1 MTSDLPTGFALLL
14 ILATGYCFVTLD
26 PVMRR
31 QISRYD
37 GQRLYLIVVVTGLLL
52 FFASYVLLV
61 ALDEI
66 LAITPENSI
75 FTYNHDPKRDINVPA
90 LFFALFL
97 AIFMPKSIL
106 RFKESPEDDLVNYW
120 REDDLD
126 WLMFR
131 AMDEHKTVIVS
142 LDSRKTYIGFIS
154 DGLEPEKER
163 SFITIIPLYSGYR
176 DRETLNLC
184 LENNYDGVRQR
195 LQELVGGDCSEHR
208 SKLLIDE
215 ITDYRLVIPRK
226 TIVSMGIAAQFKDP
240 SGSHDTPNVID

>member
-1 MTSDLPTGFALLL
+1 VTSDLPTGFALLL
-14 ILATGYCFVTLD
+14 ILAAGYCFVTSD
-26 PVMRR
+26 PVMHRKVRR
-31 QISRYD
+31 YN

-52 FFASYVLLV
+52 FFASYVLV
-61 ALDEI
+61 IAIDEI
-66 LAITPENSI
+66 LAITPENKI
-75 FTYNHDPKRDINVPA
+75 FTYNHDPNRDPFVPA

-97 AIFMPKSIL
+97 AVFMPKSIL

-126 WLMFR
+126 SLMFR

-142 LDSRKTYIGFIS
+142 LDSRKTYIGLIS

-176 DRETLNLC
+176 DKETLNLC

-195 LQELVGGDCSEHR
+195 LQELVRGDCSEHQ

-226 TIVSMGIAAQFKDP
+226 TIVSMGIAAQFQDP
-240 SGSHDTPNVID
+240 SGSHDTPNTIN